1 MDYVTRGVC
10 GQEGCR
16 ERRYYLD
23 NGHWFCRRGHLQEGQ
38 QIEEDPDDF
47 GTQGQRHRVKK
58 EKEER
63 SRRSMSDPVDFI
75 QPLNAYQLILWKQ
88 CDALVNDHGF
98 PEEFEAVV
106 RDLWALRLQGF
117 TLRINASA
125 DDEDDESER
134 EVFSSQA
141 ADTDESDDLGF
152 KARGKY
158 LQWPRMLDTVG
169 LCYLAAL
176 LMRLPICVS
185 DFYHLIIR
193 QEIPYIRAVR
203 SVPRDMR
210 DKLPPELISLIDLVH
225 LPKAEQIH
233 TGCRDLVIYYQRR
246 FEIALPPLN
255 SPLILYRHIKRLAIP
270 IDVYDTVKTLQQL
283 IDFNFTYPSVLESQK
298 RRDSLKLPEVQLVVL
313 LVISTK
319 LIFPFDDVKRYTA
332 SHREPATQTM
342 DWSRW
347 AYNQKWFEHL
357 SMAQDDKLDKETLIR
372 VNDHDVLQMEPDQL
386 DQYMDWYESSWLDN
400 YRSKHPV
407 ADLFSPSRSQPH
419 NQPKSESSDPNEAL
433 ERVLKSVMVALGRA
447 PVNPSEDADR
457 IRPGSWY
464 RRYRWESQLPE
475 TARRFYEI
483 AADLASISLLTLVRA
498 VSVTEWRIAKWLE
511 DERRE
516 AYMTKWGMAEV
527 DDGDGT
533 EMDETDEEKSEFEA
547 KEGS

>member
-1 MDYVTRGVC
+1 MDYVTRG
-10 GQEGCR
+10 
-16 ERRYYLD
+16 
-23 NGHWFCRRGHLQEGQ
+23 GQ

>member
-23 NGHWFCRRGHLQEGQ
+23 NGLWFCRRGHLQEGR

-58 EKEER
+58 EREER
-63 SRRSMSDPVDFI
+63 SRRTYRGR
-75 QPLNAYQLILWKQ
+75 QAATLYLQAYQLILWKQ

-141 ADTDESDDLGF
+141 ADTDDSEDLGF
-152 KARGKY
+152 KAGGQY

-185 DFYHLIIR
+185 DFY
-193 QEIPYIRAVR
+193 Q
-203 SVPRDMR
+203 
-210 DKLPPELISLIDLVH
+210 LPPELISLIDLVH

-246 FEIALPPLN
+246 FEIALPPIN
-255 SPLILYRHIKRLAIP
+255 TPLILYRHIKRLAIP

-283 IDFNFTYPSVLESQK
+283 IDFDFTYPSVLESQK
-298 RRDSLKLPEVQLVVL
+298 RRNSLQLPEVQLVVL

-319 LIFPFDDVKRYTA
+319 LIFPFDDLKRYAA
-332 SHREPATQTM
+332 SHREPATQIM

-347 AYNQKWFEHL
+347 EYNQKWFEHL

-372 VNDHDVLQMEPDQL
+372 INDHDIFQMEPDQL

-400 YRSKHPV
+400 SRSKHPV
-407 ADLFSPSRSQPH
+407 ADLFSPSRSELQKQPE
-419 NQPKSESSDPNEAL
+419 SESCDPNEAL
-433 ERVLKSVMVALGRA
+433 ERVLKSVMVALKPA
-447 PVNPSEDADR
+447 PINPSEEADGM
-457 IRPGSWY
+457 RPGSWY

-475 TARRFYEI
+475 TARKFYEI

-498 VSVTEWRIAKWLE
+498 VSVTEGRIAKWLE

-527 DDGDGT
+527 DDGDGI
-533 EMDETDEEKSEFEA
+533 EMDETDEEKVEPEM
-547 KEGS
+547 KGSA